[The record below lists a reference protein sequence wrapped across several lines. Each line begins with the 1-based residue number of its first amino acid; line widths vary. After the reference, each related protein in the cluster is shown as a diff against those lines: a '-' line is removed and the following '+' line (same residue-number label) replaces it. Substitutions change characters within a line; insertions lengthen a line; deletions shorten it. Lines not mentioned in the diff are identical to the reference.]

1 MDNQMRTAFLFSS
14 LWIFVFLNMLI
25 RDVHEFIRP
34 GFLQEVMTGVI
45 NGTPITPELLTVAA
59 LVLQIP
65 LAMIALSPLLS
76 LRSMRWANGVA
87 AVIFGLLLITSD
99 RNDMD
104 DIVHAVSQMIALGM
118 IAVFALHPSMI
129 SRTAIAAE

>member
-1 MDNQMRTAFLFSS
+1 MDNQLRTAFLLSS

-25 RDVHEFIRP
+25 RDVHEMIRP
-34 GFLQEVMTGVI
+34 GFVQEVMTGAI
-45 NGTPITPELLTVAA
+45 NGTPITPELLFGAA

-76 LRSMRWANGVA
+76 LRKMRWANGVA
-87 AVIFGLLLITSD
+87 SVIFGLLVIISD

-104 DIVHAVSQMIALGM
+104 DIVHAMSQMIALGM
-118 IAVFALHPSMI
+118 IAVIALRPSTI
-129 SRTAIAAE
+129 SRATIAAE

>member
-1 MDNQMRTAFLFSS
+1 MDNQLRTAFLLSS

-25 RDVHEFIRP
+25 RDVHEMVRP
-34 GFLQEVMTGVI
+34 GFVQEIMTGVI
-45 NGTPITPELLTVAA
+45 NGTPITPELLFGAA
-59 LVLQIP
+59 LVLQIS

-76 LRSMRWANGVA
+76 LRSMRWANGIA

-118 IAVFALHPSMI
+118 IAVFALRPSMI